1 MRYDGLMQKLETP
14 VEICPYLCLDN
25 YVSSDCLPPPMY
37 LKFSNSYNDTKNF
50 SSSPPISMGPKNV
63 SVAVQTDIEPQDI
76 INPDTPETDNEETA
90 LKVFF

>member
-1 MRYDGLMQKLETP
+1 MNILN
-14 VEICPYLCLDN
+14 I
-25 YVSSDCLPPPMY
+25 
-37 LKFSNSYNDTKNF
+37 F